1 LQKANQIYYQ
11 LVITAVGNKELKDD
25 VKMRIYKTVFVPTLL
40 YGTESLTVLDKHK
53 NRMQASEM
61 KYLRKVT
68 EKTRRDQIRN
78 TTIRNQL
85 KQELVEVLMEKR
97 TLRCYRHAVR
107 MESERRPELV
117 LEARPEGG
125 RGRGR
130 PRLEW
135 EECVK
140 RLARKRGRK
149 LPEVK
154 RLAQNRKEYRKW
166 LLEPDA

>member
-1 LQKANQIYYQ
+1 
-11 LVITAVGNKELKDD
+11 
-25 VKMRIYKTVFVPTLL
+25 
-40 YGTESLTVLDKHK
+40 
-53 NRMQASEM
+53 M
-61 KYLRKVT
+61 KYLRKVIG
-68 EKTRRDQIRN
+68 KTRRDQIRN

-85 KQELVEVLMEKR
+85 KQESVEVLMEKR
-97 TLRCYRHAVR
+97 TLRWYGHAVR
-107 MESERRPELV
+107 MDLERRPKLV

-130 PRLEW
+130 RRLER
-135 EECVK
+135 EECVE

-154 RLAQNRKEYRKW
+154 RLAQNRKEYKKW

>member
-1 LQKANQIYYQ
+1 
-11 LVITAVGNKELKDD
+11 
-25 VKMRIYKTVFVPTLL
+25 MRICKTVFVPTLL
-40 YGTESLTVLDKHK
+40 YGTERLTVLDKHK

-68 EKTRRDQIRN
+68 GKTRRDQIRN
-78 TTIRNQL
+78 KRIRNQL
-85 KQELVEVLMEKR
+85 KQESVEVLMEKR
-97 TLRCYRHAVR
+97 TLRWFGHAGR
-107 MESERRPELV
+107 MDLERRPKLV

-135 EECVK
+135 EEYVE
-140 RLARKRGRK
+140 RLASKRGRK

-154 RLAQNRKEYRKW
+154 RLAQNRKEWRTW